1 MHIEPHQIFNMDNPS
16 LEEID
21 NKIVSEE
28 FNKIFSDTKNTRIFL
43 RSSFEGLA
51 PYKFVESEGEYYC
64 LKEIISN
71 NPNPT
76 LSISV
81 NGSKNIYT
89 IIFVN
94 KNKIESS
101 TLFDKYVEGMRIYRS
116 RTSN

>member
-28 FNKIFSDTKNTRIFL
+28 FNKIFSNTKNTRIFL

-71 NPNPT
+71 NPNI
-76 LSISV
+76 SICS
-81 NGSKNIYT
+81 SRLYS
-89 IIFVN
+89 IFM
-94 KNKIESS
+94 SY
-101 TLFDKYVEGMRIYRS
+101 LR
-116 RTSN
+116 

>member
-1 MHIEPHQIFNMDNPS
+1 MHIESHQIFNIDHPE

-21 NKIVSEE
+21 NEMISDE
-28 FNKIFSDTKNTRIFL
+28 FNKIFDENTRTFL

-64 LKEIISN
+64 LKEIVSN
-71 NPNPT
+71 NSNPT

-81 NGSKNIYT
+81 KGFENVYT
-89 IIFVN
+89 IIFIN

-101 TLFDKYVEGMRIYRS
+101 DLFDKYVEGMRTDRS
-116 RTSN
+116 KTSN